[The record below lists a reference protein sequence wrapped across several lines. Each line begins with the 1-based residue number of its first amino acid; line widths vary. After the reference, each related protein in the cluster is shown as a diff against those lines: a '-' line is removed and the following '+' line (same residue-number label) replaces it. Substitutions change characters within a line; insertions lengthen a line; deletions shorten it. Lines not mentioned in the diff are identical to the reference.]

1 MSALVAHL
9 DVPSDTGGTA
19 AARTATR
26 SVLQAWGF
34 TDADWLYD
42 ATVVVSE
49 LVANAVRHGGGILAL
64 HLHAVRG
71 RVTVTA
77 ADRTAASPRRRRGDQ
92 TGGRGLA
99 IIEALSRAW
108 GVRPYG
114 RGKCVWVLLP
124 ALPPAGMV

>member
-9 DVPSDTGGTA
+9 DVPPGPGGTT
-19 AARTATR
+19 AARTAART
-26 SVLQAWGF
+26 VLQAWGF
-34 TDADWLYD
+34 RDADWLYD

-64 HLHAVRG
+64 TLHAVRG
-71 RVTVTA
+71 RVTVIA
-77 ADRTAASPRRRRGDQ
+77 ADCTGAPPRRRRGDQ

-99 IIEALSRAW
+99 IIETLSRAW
-108 GVRPYG
+108 GVQPYG

-124 ALPPAGMV
+124 ACDGR